1 MLFADERL
9 ISSEAW
15 YRSGALWHDLRLVP
29 HAWFELKAGCW
40 KSQMKSQGA
49 DRSDT
54 LLQTGKQIFPGII
67 LLFLFISADAFDDQC
82 SYALL
87 AMFAL

>member
-1 MLFADERL
+1 
-9 ISSEAW
+9 
-15 YRSGALWHDLRLVP
+15 
-29 HAWFELKAGCW
+29 
-40 KSQMKSQGA
+40 MKSQGA
-49 DRSDT
+49 DGSDT